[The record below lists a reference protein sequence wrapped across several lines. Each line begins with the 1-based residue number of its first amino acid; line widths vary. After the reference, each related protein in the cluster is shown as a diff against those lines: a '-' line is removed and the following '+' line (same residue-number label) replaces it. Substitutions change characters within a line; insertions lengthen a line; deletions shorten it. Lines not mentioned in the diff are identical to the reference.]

1 MKLLSSTIRHY
12 KSLASLEVTLH
23 ERVTVFVGPNA
34 VGKSNFVDALRFLR
48 DAAKDD
54 LDHAIVARGGLT
66 RIRQFSNSRPFNV
79 GLAISARQSFE
90 NMPDEDAS
98 YQFEIASASGGNYRV
113 EYEEATCSSEHFR
126 SADED
131 SEGGP
136 VLLSSGFK
144 RDKSG
149 SILEKGYVSPKPI
162 QFGEPDQLALGR
174 PTGDFDFGALGEELH
189 SFIKHWKF
197 SALYPIT
204 LRQLTTPD
212 TDSALREDGSN
223 WASVIR
229 AAKRSGKGRQTLE
242 RINEMMRVVLPDFR
256 DVSVSNVGGY
266 LVPKFRFGPD
276 DSSIREFDP
285 VQLSDGTLRIFGILL
300 SLYQT
305 PAPSLMIV
313 EEPEQTVHPGVLAM
327 LAEAFKEVSEVT
339 QVIVTT
345 HSPQLID
352 HFEPD
357 NIRVVTMKN
366 GLTQIAPIKRAQT
379 EAVKQGLM
387 TLGEFMGAEGLQ
399 PEQA

>member
-1 MKLLSSTIRHY
+1 MKLLSAQFRHY
-12 KSLASLEVTLH
+12 KSLASVSVTLNP
-23 ERVTVFVGPNA
+23 RVTVIVGPNA

-48 DAAKDD
+48 DAARDD

-66 RIRQFSNSRPFNV
+66 RIRQTSTNRPFNV
-79 GLAISARQSFE
+79 SMSINTLQSFADS
-90 NMPDEDAS
+90 PQQQAS
-98 YQFEIASASGGNYRV
+98 YAIEIASASAGNYRV
-113 EYEEATCSSEHFR
+113 ESEIASCFEESQVQVSDGDKPRLGLF
-126 SADED
+126 
-131 SEGGP
+131 
-136 VLLSSGFK
+136 SSGFT
-144 RDKSG
+144 RDKNG
-149 SILEKGYVSPKPI
+149 MIQETGITRQKPI
-162 QFGEPDQLALGR
+162 QFGDPDRLALGR
-174 PTGDFDFGALGEELH
+174 SSPDFFASAYGAELH
-189 SFIKHWKF
+189 QYISQWRF

-229 AAKRSGKGRQTLE
+229 AAKRTPRGRQTLE
-242 RINEMMRVVLPDFR
+242 RINEMMRVVLPDFLE
-256 DVSVSNVGGY
+256 VSVSTVGSY
-266 LVPKFRFGPD
+266 LVPRFKFGLD
-276 DSSIREFDP
+276 DKSVREFDP

-352 HFEPD
+352 HFDPE
-357 NIRVVTMKN
+357 NIRVVTMEA
-366 GLTQIAPIKRAQT
+366 GLTSIAPIKSSQK
-379 EAVKQGLM
+379 EAVKRGLM
-387 TLGEFMGAEGLQ
+387 TLGEFMAAEGLQ
-399 PEQA
+399 PEKT